1 MCDAIS
7 APRRSAEAVTIP
19 AISESVAA
27 RLADDTVVCRQWA
40 EQELGPY
47 HLDQSPFRRDITEG
61 CRGVALVVGLALAAA
76 DGSPLTTTTVEI
88 WHCDA
93 AGRYSGYP
101 LPESVSSEGAA
112 TPEYVANR
120 TFLRGA
126 QESNADGLAEFH
138 TIYPGWYP
146 GRTVHI
152 HVIARPSGRTFT
164 SQLYFPD
171 QLTDEVF
178 ARPPYRE
185 RPRRDT
191 TNATDVIFPTGGEP
205 AVLDV
210 VATEAGYVGVARL
223 HLPIHR

>member
-1 MCDAIS
+1 VDDIG
-7 APRRSAEAVTIP
+7 EAMSGLG
-19 AISESVAA
+19 ISESVAA
-27 RLADDTVVCRQWA
+27 RLSDDTAVCRNWA

-47 HLDQSPFRRDITEG
+47 HLDRPPFRRDITER
-61 CRGVALVVGLALAAA
+61 CRGVALVVGLALGAA
-76 DGSPLTTTTVEI
+76 DGSVLATTEVEI

-101 LPESVSSEGAA
+101 LPDSAASEGGA
-112 TPEYVANR
+112 TPEHIVDR

-126 QESNADGLAEFH
+126 QESNDDGLAEFH

-152 HVIARPSGRTFT
+152 HVIARPRGRTFT

-178 ARPPYRE
+178 AQSPYRE
-185 RPRRDT
+185 RPGRDT
-191 TNATDVIFPTGGEP
+191 TNANDVIFPTGGEP
-205 AVLDV
+205 ALLDV
-210 VATEAGYVGVARL
+210 VATEAGYVGVACL
-223 HLPIHR
+223 YLPINR